1 MKAHNYVEHELCRRC
16 FSRNFGKIFRTAV
29 FKEYL
34 PMDVPYFIKWK
45 HISEC
50 FWWCNTQRKKKKV
63 GRSKPSSRLTLETKW
78 YHSYGCCDDFRSCN
92 NRKSVSQINILIKR
106 TLNPN
111 HLPLQEIYITIII
124 LRWLVSTWRI
134 CSKEI
139 SEVKHL
145 KLSDY
150 LNQI

>member
-1 MKAHNYVEHELCRRC
+1 MLNMSSVADVFLGI
-16 FSRNFGKIFRTAV
+16 SGKYSEQLFLKNTFRWA
-29 FKEYL
+29 F
-34 PMDVPYFIKWK
+34 
-45 HISEC
+45 HISLNESTSLSA
-50 FWWCNTQRKKKKV
+50 FDDATLKEKKKKLV
-63 GRSKPSSRLTLETKW
+63 EVNPPQGWLWKQNGTTVMAAVMIFEVV
-78 YHSYGCCDDFRSCN
+78 N

>member
-29 FKEYL
+29 FKEYF

-50 FWWCNTQRKKKKV
+50 FWWCNTQRKKKKLV
-63 GRSKPSSRLTLETKW
+63 EVNPPQGWLWKQNGTTVMAAVMIFEVV
-78 YHSYGCCDDFRSCN
+78 N